1 LHAAQQELAAEMVE
15 AFMTAA
21 AEDDDN
27 AVFSD
32 FFERFEDKVRAL
44 VRENDVVPSL
54 EHIRAAL
61 LDRLDG

>member
-1 LHAAQQELAAEMVE
+1 MVE